1 MEKSARIAPLVY
13 YSLWI
18 AASRYD
24 LEYCRE
30 LEDRYRVTVETV
42 ERTKDVSQLS
52 AIPVNEL
59 RDDLL
64 ESGFYGDIVRFAG
77 EIALDDLT
85 RGFTRPKRRARRRAL
100 NEALSSLASLFPDTL
115 FEVDEIGRGHIFH
128 CCRSP
133 FVKPGCAKATCGFV
147 SGFVSA
153 SLAWSG
159 HSGARAE
166 EGVCM
171 SLAPE
176 ARFCVFE
183 LK

>member
-1 MEKSARIAPLVY
+1 VEKPARIAPLVY
-13 YSLWI
+13 YSLWL
-18 AASRYD
+18 AVSRYD

-30 LEDRYRVTVETV
+30 LEGRYRVTLEAV
-42 ERTKDVSQLS
+42 ERTKDISQLS

-64 ESGFYGDIVRFAG
+64 ESEFYGDIVRFAG
-77 EIALDDLT
+77 EIALDGLT
-85 RGFTRPKRRARRRAL
+85 GSFARPKRRARRRAL
-100 NEALSSLASLFPDTL
+100 NETLSSLASLFPDTR

-128 CCRSP
+128 CRRSP

-153 SLAWSG
+153 SMAWAG
-159 HSGARAE
+159 HSSARAE
-166 EGVCM
+166 ESVCM

>member
-1 MEKSARIAPLVY
+1 MAV
-13 YSLWI
+13 
-18 AASRYD
+18 SRYD
-24 LEYCRE
+24 VEYCRE
-30 LEDRYRVTVETV
+30 LEGRYRVTVEAV
-42 ERTKDVSQLS
+42 ERTKDVGQLS

-64 ESGFYGDIVRFAG
+64 ESEFYGDIARFAG
-77 EIALDDLT
+77 EIAFDSLT
-85 RGFTRPKRRARRRAL
+85 RGLARPKRQARRKAL
-100 NEALSSLASLFPDTL
+100 NEALSSLASFFPDTRL
-115 FEVDEIGRGHIFH
+115 EVDEIGRGHIFH
-128 CCRSP
+128 CRKSP
-133 FVKPGCAKATCGFV
+133 FVKPDCGKATCGFF

-153 SLAWSG
+153 LMAWSG

-166 EGVCM
+166 ESLCM

>member
-1 MEKSARIAPLVY
+1 MY

-18 AASRYD
+18 AVSRWD

-30 LEDRYRVTVETV
+30 LEERYRVTVDAV
-42 ERTKDVSQLS
+42 ERTKDISQLS

-64 ESGFYGDIVRFAG
+64 ESEFYGDIVRFAG
-77 EIALDDLT
+77 EVALDDMI
-85 RGFTRPKRRARRRAL
+85 RGFARPKWRTRRKAL
-100 NEALSSLASLFPDTL
+100 NEALSSLTSLLPDTR
-115 FEVDEIGRGHIFH
+115 FEIDEVGQGHIFH
-128 CCRSP
+128 CRQSP

-153 SLAWSG
+153 SMGWSG

-166 EGVCM
+166 ESVCM